1 MYEILREI
9 QQGHKETPKEIQK
22 SIEIAGFQEVF
33 PSFRRFSVPF
43 FFSSAETC
51 RFFRVV
57 VTGYLRKFRRVN
69 PRVADFF
76 EGCRMGIWECNKHTL
91 W

>member
-1 MYEILREI
+1 MGRPLSKLKWKMYEILREI

-43 FFSSAETC
+43 FFHLPKRAVFSC
-51 RFFRVV
+51 RRDRIPEEIQE
-57 VTGYLRKFRRVN
+57 GEPPCRRL
-69 PRVADFF
+69 F
-76 EGCRMGIWECNKHTL
+76 
-91 W
+91 